1 MKSVMSLEMYE
12 KLKLK
17 DLSTTSIPHV
27 VGASG
32 KSLGARGRTKCEVNI
47 NRRIFYQTFIVCEH
61 LKRPII
67 LGRDFS
73 IQNCIGISWTKTNTR
88 QLTQNNEVIAET
100 AEYQTPSRAS
110 VSLKKNIKI
119 PPRSCTV
126 VDVDINT
133 TEKIKVEVIPDQL
146 WLSANPNICTY
157 PMIAD
162 LKERE
167 PNTVTPFVIINFSHH
182 KHLHLPKNHVV
193 AFAEK
198 DCNEGE
204 VLEICTMEQLEK
216 ELPRNWIPERKRQEK
231 FSEFF
236 ENPFMQKDDDFLKS
250 PAEAPVHRKVLL
262 EDKKISPK
270 TQEAFD
276 KLCKKY
282 DDIISKNS
290 GDIGKTMLVEM
301 EIDTGNHPPIAS
313 KPYTLPLKHYDWVQ
327 REIETLERAGI
338 IERSI
343 SPWASPVVIVPKK
356 SAPGEPPRRRMCVD
370 NRRINKLQ
378 SEVTKADGGKGCIS
392 LIPLPKIDELYAKL
406 KGYKVFSSLDLRSGY
421 YHIGLKDS
429 AKPKSAFV
437 LSSLGKY
444 QFNRVP
450 FGLAQAPAYLQKL
463 INDVLKG
470 CNFAMGYLDDIIIY
484 SRSEKEHL
492 EHLEEIFTRLKAA
505 GLKLKLERCCFFKK
519 HMQYL
524 GHLISANRIQP
535 LPEKLESIAKMPAPR
550 NPKEVK
556 QFLRLVGYYRK
567 FVPRFADISRVL
579 THLTKKD
586 MEFKWT
592 PECENFFQILK
603 EFLQQAPILR
613 YPDPQASYT
622 LYTDTSKYAYAGV
635 LTQHSNGTDHLITY
649 VSGLFCGSQLNWAT
663 LTKEAYTIYMSVKK
677 LSFYID
683 TAKITVKSDNL
694 PLKKFLEKNTLNSKV
709 NNWAVELGSQNITFE
724 YIPGIRNTLA
734 DTLSRLIEMDENIKL
749 QLEEEGKEFGYFPFE
764 ELPPVTTQVVE
775 EVIKYEIGNINI
787 QHTDPIEINTD
798 IHLPLKDNKLVKL
811 QESDPHTKQLRK
823 QWENKNLDQSTY
835 TMENNILK

>member
-17 DLSTTSIPHV
+17 NLDSTSIPHI

-32 KSLGARGRTKCEVNI
+32 ESLGARGKTKCEINI
-47 NRRIFYQTFIVCEH
+47 NGKIFYQTFIVCEH
-61 LKRPII
+61 LKKTII

-88 QLTQNNEVIAET
+88 RLTQNNEVIAET

-110 VSLKKNIKI
+110 VSLKRNIKV
-119 PPRSCTV
+119 PPQSCAV
-126 VDVDINT
+126 VDVDNNT
-133 TEKIKVEVIPDQL
+133 TEKIKVEVTPDQL

-167 PNTVTPFVIINFSHH
+167 PNTVTPFVIVNFSHH
-182 KHLHLPKNHVV
+182 EHLHLPRDHVV
-193 AFAEK
+193 AFTEK
-198 DCNEGE
+198 DCKEGE

-231 FSEFF
+231 FSKFF
-236 ENPFMQKDDDFLKS
+236 AIPFMQKDDDFLKS

-262 EDKKISPK
+262 EDKDISPK
-270 TQEAFD
+270 TQKAFD
-276 KLCKKY
+276 KLCEKY

-313 KPYTLPLKHYDWVQ
+313 KPYALPLKHYDWVQ
-327 REIETLERAGI
+327 KEIETLERAGI

-343 SPWASPVVIVPKK
+343 SPWASPIVIVPKK
-356 SAPGEPPRRRMCVD
+356 STPGKPPRRRMCVD
-370 NRRINKLQ
+370 YQKINKLQ
-378 SEVTKADGGKGCIS
+378 PGVTKADGGKGCIS

-421 YHIGLKDS
+421 YHISLKDL

-450 FGLAQAPAYLQKL
+450 FGLAQAPAYFQKL
-463 INDVLKG
+463 INDILKG

-492 EHLEEIFTRLKAA
+492 EHLEEIFTRLKTA
-505 GLKLKLERCCFFKK
+505 GLKLKLEKCCFFKK
-519 HMQYL
+519 HT
-524 GHLISANRIQP
+524 ISGTPNFGRRNPTPTRKTRMHCQNAST
-535 LPEKLESIAKMPAPR
+535 K

-556 QFLRLVGYYRK
+556 QFLGLVGYYRK

-579 THLTKKD
+579 THLTKKE

-592 PECENFFQILK
+592 PECEKCFQILK

-622 LYTDTSKYAYAGV
+622 LYTDASKYAYAGV
-635 LTQHSNGTDHLITY
+635 LTQHNNGTDHPVTY

-663 LTKEAYTIYMSVKK
+663 LTKEAYAIYMSVKK
-677 LSFYID
+677 LSFYIN
-683 TAKITVKSDNL
+683 TAKITVKSDHL

-709 NNWAVELGSQNITFE
+709 NNWAVELESQNITFK
-724 YIPGIRNTLA
+724 YIPRIRNTLA
-734 DTLSRLIEMDENIKL
+734 DTFI
-749 QLEEEGKEFGYFPFE
+749 
-764 ELPPVTTQVVE
+764 
-775 EVIKYEIGNINI
+775 
-787 QHTDPIEINTD
+787 
-798 IHLPLKDNKLVKL
+798 
-811 QESDPHTKQLRK
+811 
-823 QWENKNLDQSTY
+823 
-835 TMENNILK
+835 

>member
-1 MKSVMSLEMYE
+1 MKSIMSLEMYK

-17 DLSTTSIPHV
+17 DLNTTSIPHI

-32 KSLGARGRTKCEVNI
+32 ESLGARGRTKCEVNI
-47 NRRIFYQTFIVCEH
+47 NGRFYQTFIVCEH
-61 LKRPII
+61 LKRPIT

-73 IQNCIGISWTKTNTR
+73 IQNFIGISWTKTNTC
-88 QLTQNNEVIAET
+88 QLTQNDEVIAET
-100 AEYQTPSRAS
+100 AEYHTPYRAS
-110 VSLKKNIKI
+110 ISLKKNIKI
-119 PPRSCTV
+119 PPRSCAV

-133 TEKIKVEVIPDQL
+133 TEKIKVEVIPNQL

-157 PMIAD
+157 PIIAD
-162 LKERE
+162 LKGRK
-167 PNTVTPFVIINFSHH
+167 PNTVTPFVIVNFSHH
-182 KHLHLPKNHVV
+182 EHLHLPKDHVV

-198 DCNEGE
+198 DCNKGE

-236 ENPFMQKDDDFLKS
+236 ENPFMQKDDDFLKP

-262 EDKKISPK
+262 ENKNISPK

-276 KLCKKY
+276 KLCEKY

-327 REIETLERAGI
+327 KEIETLEKAGI

-370 NRRINKLQ
+370 YQFGPQIRIL
-378 SEVTKADGGKGCIS
+378 SH
-392 LIPLPKIDELYAKL
+392 
-406 KGYKVFSSLDLRSGY
+406 R
-421 YHIGLKDS
+421 LKDL

-450 FGLAQAPAYLQKL
+450 FGLAQAPAYFQKL
-463 INDVLKG
+463 INNVRKG

-492 EHLEEIFTRLKAA
+492 EHLEEIFTRLRAA
-505 GLKLKLERCCFFKK
+505 GLKLKLEKCCFFKK
-519 HMQYL
+519 QIQYL
-524 GHLISANRIQP
+524 GHLILADGIQP
-535 LPEKLESIAKMPAPR
+535 LPEKLKSIAKMPAPR

-556 QFLRLVGYYRK
+556 QFLGLVGYYRK

-579 THLTKKD
+579 THLTKKT
-586 MEFKWT
+586 W
-592 PECENFFQILK
+592 N
-603 EFLQQAPILR
+603 
-613 YPDPQASYT
+613 
-622 LYTDTSKYAYAGV
+622 
-635 LTQHSNGTDHLITY
+635 SNG
-649 VSGLFCGSQLNWAT
+649 CQN
-663 LTKEAYTIYMSVKK
+663 VK
-677 LSFYID
+677 
-683 TAKITVKSDNL
+683 TVFKS
-694 PLKKFLEKNTLNSKV
+694 
-709 NNWAVELGSQNITFE
+709 
-724 YIPGIRNTLA
+724 
-734 DTLSRLIEMDENIKL
+734 
-749 QLEEEGKEFGYFPFE
+749 
-764 ELPPVTTQVVE
+764 
-775 EVIKYEIGNINI
+775 
-787 QHTDPIEINTD
+787 
-798 IHLPLKDNKLVKL
+798 
-811 QESDPHTKQLRK
+811 
-823 QWENKNLDQSTY
+823 
-835 TMENNILK
+835 